1 MEPASQVTVADTV
14 VGAAVYRAAELK
26 QQVQVVIKMVLVV
39 IGDQMALQ
47 VRLPRLQVLTLH
59 LHNRLVQDL
68 HRQVTLPI
76 EVAAAI

>member
-1 MEPASQVTVADTV
+1 MELASQATAADTEAEA
-14 VGAAVYRAAELK
+14 GDYKAVELK
-26 QQVQVVIKMVLVV
+26 QQVRVGIKMVLAV

-47 VRLPRLQVLTLH
+47 VRLPKLQVLTLH

-76 EVAAAI
+76 EAAAAI